1 MIEYIV
7 KYQNNFV
14 SSFLFSKNLPKLMQ
28 KGINVQD
35 LMASSIFR
43 YQFDFDEWPSAHYDN
58 TPFLKPFNGS
68 IFDLRNSYLSI
79 FPEYK
84 DCKDSKDDRSSSRK
98 YFKVKYTVN
107 LLPMIGEHVD
117 VNDG

>member
-35 LMASSIFR
+35 LMASSIFSR
-43 YQFDFDEWPSAHYDN
+43 FAN
-58 TPFLKPFNGS
+58 L
-68 IFDLRNSYLSI
+68 
-79 FPEYK
+79 
-84 DCKDSKDDRSSSRK
+84 SRK
-98 YFKVKYTVN
+98 GSTSKSVVTFANVYRESS
-107 LLPMIGEHVD
+107 IS
-117 VNDG
+117 